1 MVRTPLQK
9 SPLCVQTPRP
19 TANPHVLAPIA
30 VNYNLS
36 LLFQTLGVASL
47 IANSIGALATK

>member
-1 MVRTPLQK
+1 
-9 SPLCVQTPRP
+9 
-19 TANPHVLAPIA
+19 VLAPIA